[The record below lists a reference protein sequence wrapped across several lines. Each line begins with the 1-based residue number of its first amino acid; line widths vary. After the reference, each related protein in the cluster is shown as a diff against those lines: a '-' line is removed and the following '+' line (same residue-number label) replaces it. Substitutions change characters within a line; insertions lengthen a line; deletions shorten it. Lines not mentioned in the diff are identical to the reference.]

1 MDIKTVEEF
10 RRKIR
15 VIERE
20 LERQI
25 KVGATCC
32 GVSLAQCHA
41 LMELGAHSEMN
52 IAELAERLHLDRSTL
67 SRTIDSLVQ
76 VGMVTREIDPEDRR
90 YMRIRLTEKGQ
101 EIFNGINSASNKYY
115 LTVFQHIP
123 EEKHGHVIESIGLFA
138 EALEKVQRSS
148 PEREGAECCSF
159 ISIKEMKHE

>member
-1 MDIKTVEEF
+1 MDIGTLQEF

-20 LERQI
+20 IERQI
-25 KVGATCC
+25 KAGAMCC

-41 LMELGAHSEMN
+41 LMELGAHAEMS
-52 IAELAERLHLDRSTL
+52 IAELADKLCLDRSTL

-76 VGMVTREIDPEDRR
+76 AGLVSREMDPNDRR

-101 EIFNGINSASNKYY
+101 EIFHGINTASNAFY
-115 LTVFQHIP
+115 LKVFGNIP
-123 EEKHGHVIESIGLFA
+123 SEKHAQVIEAIGLFA

-148 PEREGAECCSF
+148 PQEETPCCA
-159 ISIKEMKHE
+159 SIQTREMKDE